1 MVAGSLALY
10 ALARKY
16 WPSMKSRI
24 RRTAESTEDGMRE
37 YVDSERGL
45 IEEYNSG
52 MADASRD
59 LQRVDVR
66 DEKAS
71 TQVEAAEKKIE
82 IYKEL
87 KEDSQSDLRYQQR
100 TARRRDMFRKS
111 ALF

>member
-1 MVAGSLALY
+1 M
-10 ALARKY
+10 
-16 WPSMKSRI
+16 
-24 RRTAESTEDGMRE
+24 
-37 YVDSERGL
+37 
-45 IEEYNSG
+45 
-52 MADASRD
+52 
-59 LQRVDVR
+59 DVR